1 MQEGCGANGVDTGDS
16 EEDHEKPID
25 EGESA
30 VGNYL
35 EAVVPS
41 SAFAEG
47 LRREARGH
55 RRRNHH

>member
-1 MQEGCGANGVDTGDS
+1 MREGWGANGVDTGDS
-16 EEDHEKPID
+16 EGGHEKPID
-25 EGESA
+25 LGGRA
-30 VGNYL
+30 FGNYL